1 MLDRLL
7 ESNSRKER
15 STGVAVVSVTAHT
28 AIIAAAI
35 YATAQARVQPVRIDD
50 TFSRVYFPRQL
61 TPALTQSQQQV
72 RPRQPLYS
80 RSLVLTTPN
89 IDITLPRLD
98 VDGVISKPGDF
109 GPGTVATGADAGDGG
124 RPTSGDGAFRAD
136 QVEKQV
142 AVAPGNPSPR
152 YPDILRSSGI
162 EGRVTALFIV
172 SEEGRVEENSVRFAQ
187 SDNRLFEDAVRVA
200 LRRMRFIPAEVGGR
214 KVRQLVQMPFVFT
227 LSR

>member
-1 MLDRLL
+1 MLDMLL

-15 STGVAVVSVTAHT
+15 STGVAIVSVTAHT

-50 TFSRVYFPRQL
+50 TLSRVYFPRQL
-61 TPALTQSQQQV
+61 IPARAQSEAV

-80 RSLVLTTPN
+80 RRLVLTTPN

-98 VDGVISKPGDF
+98 VDHVISKAGDF
-109 GPGTVATGADAGDGG
+109 APDAVATGGADAVDGG
-124 RPTSGDGAFRAD
+124 RPTSVDAVFRAD

-152 YPDILRSSGI
+152 YPDMLRNSGV
-162 EGRVTALFIV
+162 EGQVTALFIV
-172 SEEGRVEENSVRFAQ
+172 SEEGRAEE
-187 SDNRLFEDAVRVA
+187 E
-200 LRRMRFIPAEVGGR
+200 
-214 KVRQLVQMPFVFT
+214 
-227 LSR
+227 

>member
-35 YATAQARVQPVRIDD
+35 YATAQARVQPHRIDD
-50 TFSRVYFPRQL
+50 TVSRVYFPRQL
-61 TPALTQSQQQV
+61 APALTHSQQV
-72 RPRQPLYS
+72 TPRQPLYS

-89 IDITLPRLD
+89 IEITLPRLEADD
-98 VDGVISKPGDF
+98 VMSKPGDF
-109 GPGTVATGADAGDGG
+109 APGTVATGADAGDGG
-124 RPTSGDGAFRAD
+124 RPTSRDGAFRAD

-152 YPDILRSSGI
+152 YPDVLRSSGV

-172 SEEGRVEENSVRFAQ
+172 SGEGRVEENTVRFAQ